1 MQHPRQLGVQVAGM
15 QFVSLIT
22 PGGEEAWQVESH
34 NRILAVAEAV
44 RIAGVRLA
52 ALPGS
57 AWRHAPA
64 GRYGSV
70 RIS

>member
-1 MQHPRQLGVQVAGM
+1 M

-22 PGGEEAWQVESH
+22 PGGEETWQVESH

-52 ALPGS
+52 ARAGFRVAALPGL

-64 GRYGSV
+64 RRYGSV